1 MNDNFNSQEL
11 NKDSY
16 IEIIEKKIRDQAQR
30 LIELQAYKS
39 LCETKIKQ
47 FIPNQ
52 NFPLTEECL
61 KENERPI
68 KQQDN
73 NEIISLKKQINEM
86 KIILGQK
93 DQEIMEKMRKI
104 DTLTILNNQK
114 GKINNNSNKN
124 SRKVSPNQ
132 TYQFDQLN
140 NEITP
145 INLNSAYTNLQN
157 KSKEMNQEKE
167 RILDSLRKETLINE
181 EQRNYIEILKQTIE
195 STINKLGIGPLIQQQ
210 R

>member
-1 MNDNFNSQEL
+1 
-11 NKDSY
+11 
-16 IEIIEKKIRDQAQR
+16 
-30 LIELQAYKS
+30 
-39 LCETKIKQ
+39 
-47 FIPNQ
+47 
-52 NFPLTEECL
+52 
-61 KENERPI
+61 
-68 KQQDN
+68 
-73 NEIISLKKQINEM
+73 
-86 KIILGQK
+86 
-93 DQEIMEKMRKI
+93 MRKI

>member
-61 KENERPI
+61 RENERPI

-140 NEITP
+140 HN
-145 INLNSAYTNLQN
+145 TN
-157 KSKEMNQEKE
+157 
-167 RILDSLRKETLINE
+167 
-181 EQRNYIEILKQTIE
+181 
-195 STINKLGIGPLIQQQ
+195 
-210 R
+210 

>member
-93 DQEIMEKMRKI
+93 DQEIM
-104 DTLTILNNQK
+104 
-114 GKINNNSNKN
+114 
-124 SRKVSPNQ
+124 
-132 TYQFDQLN
+132 
-140 NEITP
+140 
-145 INLNSAYTNLQN
+145 
-157 KSKEMNQEKE
+157 
-167 RILDSLRKETLINE
+167 
-181 EQRNYIEILKQTIE
+181 
-195 STINKLGIGPLIQQQ
+195 
-210 R
+210 

>member
-30 LIELQAYKS
+30 LIELQSYKS